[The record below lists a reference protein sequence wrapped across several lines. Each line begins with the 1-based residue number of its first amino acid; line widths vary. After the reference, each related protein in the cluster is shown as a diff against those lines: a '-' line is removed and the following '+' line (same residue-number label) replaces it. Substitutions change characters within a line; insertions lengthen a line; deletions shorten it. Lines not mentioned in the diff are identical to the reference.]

1 LQAATGQR
9 AYPVCSG
16 LADCGAKVA

>member
-9 AYPVCSG
+9 AYPVRSG